1 MFRRV
6 SFLLAACILAAAAAP
21 AWAIVEGRPP
31 WLNPN
36 RRPGGAIPD
45 EPIAPNGWRLGVG
58 MASPWA
64 VGPSLAYVFPASPIG
79 YKVGGTLGMWTNA
92 GFNGNPAN
100 DWRAYGAA
108 LYYLTPGYG
117 GGPYFEFGLGMARS
131 SGAVTGLQWPV
142 LPHAGM
148 GTTGRFDERIAW
160 DVTFVGLAN
169 GMIAFETAL
178 IF

>member
-45 EPIAPNGWRLGVG
+45 EPIAPNGRRLGVG

-108 LYYLTPGYG
+108 L
-117 GGPYFEFGLGMARS
+117 
-131 SGAVTGLQWPV
+131 
-142 LPHAGM
+142 
-148 GTTGRFDERIAW
+148 
-160 DVTFVGLAN
+160 
-169 GMIAFETAL
+169 
-178 IF
+178 

>member
-1 MFRRV
+1 MLHRAFP
-6 SFLLAACILAAAAAP
+6 LLAACWLAVPAAP
-21 AWAIVEGRPP
+21 AWAIVKGPSPR
-31 WLNPN
+31 LTPN
-36 RRPGGAIPD
+36 RFPGGAIRD
-45 EPIAPNGWRLGVG
+45 EPIPPNGWRLGVG
-58 MASPWA
+58 MSSPWA

-92 GFNGNPAN
+92 GFDGNPAN

-108 LYYLTPGYG
+108 MYYLTPDYA
-117 GGPYFEFGLGMARS
+117 GGPYFEFGLGLARS

-148 GTTGRFDERIAW
+148 GTTGRFDKRISW